1 MKLVSLKLLN
11 YRRFKQEEI
20 FFKDN
25 FTLIF
30 GKNWSWKSSI
40 LDAIWYALFWPSSKD
55 FVRVN
60 TQLLKSHFV
69 KDRQSSKIELVFA
82 LWMDNYRII
91 RVIDPWIK
99 KLSNDFIIESKD
111 SLYWPDWLEIIGGSE
126 VSSYIQSLVWIN
138 RDTFLRSVFAKQKD
152 LEVLS
157 WSKEDRKKLINS
169 ILGLD
174 KIEFL
179 IIDNKKVLKE
189 KKILKDY
196 LQNNLENFDFDEN
209 EKQTKI
215 LEEKILDETNQF
227 DLISKNREEIIKKYE
242 NIKLSYDLEEKKYKL
257 FNELNHKLK
266 LENNNLENINFLISQ
281 LNKNLDEILK
291 KETQILN
298 LKDIPKKRQDLQ
310 KQLNILIEN
319 RQKYSQIQKLSK
331 DLEIFENNK
340 KSIDLEIKNYQKIN
354 FETNLKEIWDF
365 ILKLEDKNNFLQKD
379 LIEKKSIVWKLIAD
393 GKELKQEYENFK
405 NLGENWDCPTCKR
418 PIDKD
423 FPNIIKFFEDKIS
436 QKREE
441 YSKKNSEVLDIEKEI
456 RDNSN
461 LLNDKKNVLKDVQE
475 QEKKY
480 ILLNNNLENL
490 YKNIESINKDLENL
504 WNINF
509 DENNFNFINKEF
521 QEIEIEFNKFNIL
534 TWEISK
540 KQEIISSLEKNKI
553 LLNNFQNNILQIKKD
568 LENIDFDENKY
579 ELNKKDFNE
588 INSQIFEINSK
599 ISEKQTYLNN
609 LNLEINL
616 LKNSLK
622 EVKESKW
629 KIDFINEEIIYLN
642 LKNEVLN
649 EYIIHLLNFL
659 KPNIESLASQY
670 FSIITDNRYSSITL
684 DEEYNILIDE
694 RSIDLYS
701 GWERDLANL
710 CLRLSLWQNITSNNS
725 NFINFLVMDE
735 VLASQDKSRQQ
746 NILINFKKLEQK
758 FSQIFLISH
767 VDDIKEMATNMIEVK
782 QKNIEESNIQY
793 Y

>member
-30 GKNWSWKSSI
+30 WKNWSWKSSI
-40 LDAIWYALFWPSSKD
+40 LDAIWYALFWPVWKD

-60 TQLLKSHFV
+60 AGLLKSHFV
-69 KDRQSSKIELVFA
+69 KDRQPSKIELVFA
-82 LWMDNYRII
+82 LWMQEYRII
-91 RVIDPWIK
+91 RVIDAWIK

-111 SLYWPDWLEIIGGSE
+111 SLYWPDWLEIIGWSE
-126 VSSYIQSLVWIN
+126 VSNYLQTLVWIN

-157 WSKEDRKKLINS
+157 WTKEERKRLINS

-179 IIDNKKVLKE
+179 IIDNKKALKE

-196 LQNNLENFDFDEN
+196 LQNNLENFDFEEN

-215 LEEKILDETNQF
+215 LEEKILDETKKF
-227 DLISKNREEIIKKYE
+227 DIIAKNREEILKKYE
-242 NIKLSYDLEEKKYKL
+242 NIKLSFDLEEKKYKL

-266 LENNNLENINFLISQ
+266 LENNNLENTNFLISQ
-281 LNKNLDEILK
+281 LNKNLDEIAK
-291 KETQILN
+291 KESQILD
-298 LKDIPKKRQDLQ
+298 LKDIPQKRQDLQ

-331 DLEIFENNK
+331 DLEVFENSK

-354 FETNLKEIWDF
+354 FESNLKETWDI

-405 NLGENWDCPTCKR
+405 ILGETWDCPTCKR
-418 PIDKD
+418 PIEKD
-423 FPNIIKFFEDKIS
+423 FPNIIKFFEDKIN

-441 YSKKNSEVLDIEKEI
+441 YLKKNSEVLAIEKEI
-456 RDNSN
+456 WDNFN
-461 LLNDKKNVLKDVQE
+461 LLNDKKKVLKDLQE

-490 YKNIESINKDLENL
+490 YKNIESINKNLENI

-509 DENNFNFINKEF
+509 DENNFNLINKKFE
-521 QEIEIEFNKFNIL
+521 EIEIEFKKFNIL

-540 KQEIISSLEKNKI
+540 KQEIISSLEKNQI
-553 LLNNFQNNILQIKKD
+553 LLNNSQNNILQIKKD
-568 LENIDFDENKY
+568 LENVNFDENKY
-579 ELNKKDFNE
+579 ELNKKEFNE

-599 ISEKQTYLNN
+599 ISEKQTHLNN
-609 LNLEINL
+609 LNLEIKS

-622 EVKESKW
+622 EVKESKD
-629 KIDFINEEIIYLN
+629 KINEINSWIIYLN

-649 EYIIHLLNFL
+649 EYIIHLLNYL

-670 FSIITDNRYSSITL
+670 FSIITDSRYSSISL

-694 RSIDLYS
+694 KSIDLYS

-710 CLRLSLWQNITSNNS
+710 CLRLSLWQSITNNNS
-725 NFINFLVMDE
+725 NFINFLILDE
-735 VLASQDKSRQQ
+735 ILASQDKSRQQ

-782 QKNIEESNIQY
+782 QKNIDESFIHY